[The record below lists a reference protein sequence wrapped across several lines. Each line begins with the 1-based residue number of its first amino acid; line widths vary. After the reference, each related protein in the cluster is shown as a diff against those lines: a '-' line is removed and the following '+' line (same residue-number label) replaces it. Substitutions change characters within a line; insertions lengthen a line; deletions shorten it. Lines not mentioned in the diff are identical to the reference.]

1 MDVWKYEMESCC
13 SMILQELYEKLKEL
27 CDNGN
32 TAAFSISPQYMA
44 APRNEMLFD
53 GVDIYVRSKDDG
65 KIEVEGIVHY
75 WHPDEGGSR
84 KRTVIRTF
92 DNIQDCLQW
101 LKNEQYAA
109 SKECADIL
117 AERC

>member
-32 TAAFSISPQYMA
+32 TAVFAISPQYMA
-44 APRNEMLFD
+44 APRNEMLFE
-53 GVDIYVRSKDDG
+53 GVDFCIKSTVDG
-65 KIEVEGIVHY
+65 KINAEGIVHY
-75 WHPDEGGSR
+75 WHATDGGWCKS
-84 KRTVIRTF
+84 TVIRSF
-92 DNIQDCLQW
+92 DKIEDCLQW
-101 LKNEQYAA
+101 LKNDGYAA
-109 SKECADIL
+109 SKESADIL